1 MSSTPHTLI
10 GTDTPASETTTQH
23 AHHHS
28 HLHGHTAKRLRQ
40 FFSPEGK
47 RIHVAHSPD
56 EADNIRK
63 QSVASSEKAD
73 FDVVIHGSPEHVCII
88 EHSKSFSSVYP

>member
-23 AHHHS
+23 ANHHS
-28 HLHGHTAKRLRQ
+28 HLHGHSGKRLKQ

-47 RIHVAHSPD
+47 RIHVAQSPD
-56 EADNIRK
+56 EANNIRK
-63 QSVASSEKAD
+63 QSIASSEKND
-73 FDVVIHGSPEHVCII
+73 FDVVIHGSLEHVCMIK
-88 EHSKSFSSVYP
+88 HLNST